1 MKQDTPLTDLLSELE
16 LQLRA
21 AELWQTSSP
30 SLQALA
36 SQQPFALDT
45 LEPHQWLQW
54 IFLPRMHAL
63 IEAEQA
69 LPQGFALTPYFEE
82 CWKLQSEYSKIIAVI
97 RHIDSEA
104 TKC

>member
-21 AELWQTSSP
+21 AELWQDSMP
-30 SLQALA
+30 SEQALA

-54 IFLPRMHAL
+54 IFLPRMYAL
-63 IEAEQA
+63 IGAEQA
-69 LPQGFALTPYFEE
+69 LPRGFALAPYFEE
-82 CWKLQSEYSKIIAVI
+82 CWKLQSEYLSIIAVI
-97 RHIDSEA
+97 RQIDSEA
-104 TKC
+104 A